1 MQPLENSD
9 RAHSHAHGASLGP
22 LCGTISGHV
31 PFPSR
36 PKFWFQALAFAAA
49 VFGILARCYR
59 AAALGLNG
67 DEALQLLPVHLGSFR
82 DAFAQFLQFHH
93 PPLLLILTYAI
104 RPLTYEEFGARL
116 ISVIAGSLFP
126 VILYLWLRGRAGIV
140 AACTA
145 LLLTSL
151 SLNLITLAP
160 QVRSYSLAF
169 FFSALT
175 LLWLDRGIDSARL
188 SRVLLAGCALAL
200 AIMSDYSVAILC
212 PAITL
217 YGFARL
223 HEARAPRRMWAAWGA
238 MILLALAVF
247 GALYWLQIRHFQENS
262 SDFAESW
269 LRNGF
274 RARGEPLPRFLAA
287 ATIKQFAYLA
297 GTLAAG
303 VVLAASFALALLH
316 ASFAS
321 RLLLLTPFATGLAL
335 SLLRLLPFGSTR
347 HSAVVSIVI
356 AAGAALA
363 AERWLAP
370 RPRWLLAVPLAA
382 VLFIATARRD
392 FMDRPDSQLD
402 RKAFREAAVF
412 LSSLPATT
420 APILATGEGRLLIQY
435 YRIMER
441 QPPVRVLGDTF
452 GELKRDFFEQQFAR
466 FRAGRT
472 IAPGDPVYFVDAGY
486 FPVELPEPRP
496 AQPIGRFGLL
506 TIWRLNAVHP
516 AQR

>member
-1 MQPLENSD
+1 M
-9 RAHSHAHGASLGP
+9 
-22 LCGTISGHV
+22 

-36 PKFWFQALAFAAA
+36 PEFWFQALAFAAA
-49 VFGILARCYR
+49 CFGILARCYR
-59 AAALGLNG
+59 AATLGLNA
-67 DEALQLLPVHLGSFR
+67 DEALHLLPVHLPSL
-82 DAFAQFLQFHH
+82 AQAVHEFLQFHH
-93 PPLLLILTYAI
+93 PPLLLILTYLI
-104 RPLTYEEFGARL
+104 RPITYEEFGARL
-116 ISVIAGSLFP
+116 ISIVAGSLFP
-126 VILYLWLRGRAGIV
+126 IVLYLWLRDRAGMV
-140 AACTA
+140 SACTA
-145 LLLTSL
+145 LIVTSL

-160 QVRSYSLAF
+160 QVRSYSLVF
-169 FFSALT
+169 FLSALT
-175 LLWLDRGIDSARL
+175 LLWLDRGIDFCRL
-188 SRVLLAGCALAL
+188 SRILLAGGALAL

-223 HEARAPRRMWAAWGA
+223 HEARAPRRMWVAWGA

-247 GALYWLQIRHFQENS
+247 GALYWLQVRHFQEDA
-262 SDFAESW
+262 SDFADSW

-274 RARGEPLPRFLAA
+274 RARGEPLLRFLAA

-303 VVLAASFALALLH
+303 VVLAACFALALPG
-316 ASFAS
+316 ASIAW

-363 AERWLAP
+363 AQRWLVP

-382 VLFIATARRD
+382 VLCLATARRD

-420 APILATGEGRLLIQY
+420 APILATGEGRLLVQY

-441 QPPVRVLGDTF
+441 QPPILIVGDTF
-452 GELKRDFFEQQFAR
+452 GELKRDFFEHHLAR
-466 FRAGRT
+466 FRNDRS
-472 IAPGDPVYFVDAGY
+472 IAPDDPVYFVDAGY
-486 FPVELPEPRP
+486 FPVEFPEPRP
-496 AQPIGRFGLL
+496 SQPLGRFGLL
-506 TIWRLNAVHP
+506 TIWRLQGGRAV
-516 AQR
+516 QK